1 MYRVGAG
8 LAVFAMLL
16 AAALGLSA
24 CGSSGEG
31 GTLKVSY
38 ASFPDYLDPQLSY
51 TAEGWTAMYD
61 TYIPLLTLAHAGG
74 AAGSKVVPGL
84 ATSLPRV
91 SKDGRTYTLTLRK
104 GLRYSDGTPVRA
116 SDFPATIERLFR
128 LNSPGS
134 PFYTDIVGAEQFAKT
149 KQGGIPGIEAD
160 DKTGKI
166 VIHLV
171 KPRGTFTNELA
182 MMFAAPLP
190 AGTPAE
196 DLTASPPP
204 ATGPYEIVDT
214 KVGRGWSYVRNPQWA
229 KHDAALVTE
238 VPSGHVDTIDVKVV
252 RNDDTRVHE
261 VEDGE
266 VDWTQSSP
274 PADLYASVKE
284 KYEGS
289 QFRVEHT
296 VSTYYFWMNTARPP
310 FNDVKVRQAV
320 NYAVNTAALERIYAG
335 SLTASHQ
342 ILPVGMP
349 GHRDLNLYP
358 YNLAKAKAMIR
369 EADPSDRTIT
379 VWTNNESPNN
389 EAAAYYQSV
398 LTQLGFHAKLKEV
411 NADNYTSVIGN
422 RDTPDRDTGWYDW
435 FADYP
440 HPNDFFQPQLSGHS
454 ILPVGNSNYSE
465 MDWPLL
471 NREISRLGEEVLGP
485 EQEEGYATLDRL
497 YMELAPWV
505 PYGSNTTAT
514 FVSSDVDLD
523 KVVYNPTYGDDLTS
537 FELK

>member
-1 MYRVGAG
+1 MCA
-8 LAVFAMLL
+8 ALL
-16 AAALGLSA
+16 AAAFGLGA
-24 CGSSGEG
+24 CGSSEDG

-38 ASFPDYLDPQLSY
+38 ASFPDFLDPQLSY

-61 TYIPLLTLAHAGG
+61 TYIPLLTLAHASGT
-74 AAGSKVVPGL
+74 AGSKVVPGL
-84 ATSLPRV
+84 ATSLPSISR
-91 SKDGRTYTLTLRK
+91 DGRTYTLTLRK

-134 PFYTDIVGAEQFAKT
+134 PFYTDIVGAERFAKT
-149 KQGGIPGIEAD
+149 KQGGISGIEAD
-160 DKTGKI
+160 DKSGRI

-204 ATGPYEIVDT
+204 ATGPYEIVDA

-229 KHDAALVTE
+229 KHNAALVTE
-238 VPSGHVDTIDVKVV
+238 VPSGHVDAIDVKVV
-252 RNDDTRVHE
+252 RNDDTRIHE
-261 VEDGE
+261 VENGQ
-266 VDWTQSSP
+266 VDWTQSGP
-274 PADLYASVKE
+274 PADLYASVKQ

-296 VSTYYFWMNTARPP
+296 VSTYYFWMNTRRPP

-342 ILPVGMP
+342 ILPAGMP
-349 GHRDLNLYP
+349 GHHHFNLYR
-358 YNLAKAKAMIR
+358 YDLAKAKQLIR
-369 EADPSDRTIT
+369 EAHPTDRTIT

-389 EAAAYYQSV
+389 EATAYYQSV
-398 LTQLGFHAKLKEV
+398 LTRLGFDAKLKEV
-411 NADNYTSVIGN
+411 NADNYLSVIGN
-422 RDTPDRDTGWYDW
+422 KNTPDRDTGWYDW
-435 FADYP
+435 FEDYP
-440 HPNDFFQPQLSGHS
+440 HPNDFFQPQLAGES
-454 ILPVGNSNYSE
+454 ILPVGNSNFSQ
-465 MDWPLL
+465 MDWPFL
-471 NREISRLGEEVLGP
+471 NKEIAKLGEESLGP
-485 EQEEGYATLDRL
+485 EQEEAYARLDEL
-497 YMELAPWV
+497 FMQLAPWV
-505 PYGSNTTAT
+505 PYGSNTTST

-523 KVVYNPTYGDDLTS
+523 NVVYNPTYGDDLTS

>member
-1 MYRVGAG
+1 MSVRFAAVA
-8 LAVFAMLL
+8 LALAMCV
-16 AAALGLSA
+16 ALGLSA
-24 CGSSGEG
+24 CGSSEEG
-31 GTLKVSY
+31 GTLKASY

-61 TYIPLLTLAHAGG
+61 TYVPLLTLAHAAG

-84 ATSLPRV
+84 ATGLPRI
-91 SKDGRTYTLTLRK
+91 SDDGRTYVLTLDK
-104 GLRYSDGTPVRA
+104 GLYYSDGTPVRA

-128 LNSPGS
+128 INSPGT

-149 KQGGIPGIEAD
+149 KRGGISGIEAD
-160 DKTGKI
+160 DKTGRI

-171 KPRGTFTNELA
+171 QPRGTFSNELA

-214 KVGRGWSYVRNPQWA
+214 QVGRGWRYVRNPQWA

-238 VPSGHVDTIDVKVV
+238 VPPGHVKAIDVEVV

-261 VEDGE
+261 VENGE

-274 PADLYASVKE
+274 PADLYAEVKD

-296 VSTYYFWMNTARPP
+296 VSTYYFWMNMQQPP
-310 FNDVKVRQAV
+310 FNNLKVRQAI
-320 NYAVNTAALERIYAG
+320 NYAVDPAALERIYAG
-335 SLTASHQ
+335 SLVASHQ

-349 GHRDLNLYP
+349 GHKGINLYP
-358 YNLAKAKAMIR
+358 HNLAKAKRLIR
-369 EADPSDRTIT
+369 EANPAERTIT

-389 EAAAYYQSV
+389 EATAYYQSV
-398 LTQLGFHAKLKEV
+398 LTQLGFDAKLKEI
-411 NADNYTSVIGN
+411 NADNYLSVIGN
-422 RDTPDRDTGWYDW
+422 ENTPDLDTGWYDW
-435 FADYP
+435 FEDYP
-440 HPNDFFQPQLSGHS
+440 HPNDFLQPQLAGES
-454 ILPVGNSNYSE
+454 ILPVGNSNYSHI
-465 MDWPLL
+465 DVPAL
-471 NREISRLGEEVLGP
+471 NAKIARLGEERLGP
-485 EQEEGYATLDRL
+485 RQEAEYAQLDRE

-505 PYGSNTTAT
+505 PYGSNTTST
-514 FVSSDVDLD
+514 FVSSDVDLED
-523 KVVYNPTYGDDLTS
+523 VVYNPTYGDDLTS